1 MSDGMLTPSQAYETD
16 GELKRRWK
24 RKFTGKGGNSED
36 KSVTWQL
43 GKGKRKEREQQETL
57 FRYAPQ
63 RFLLLCKDIQYK

>member
-1 MSDGMLTPSQAYETD
+1 MSDDMLTPSQAYETD

-24 RKFTGKGGNSED
+24 KKVYKQKEESLPD
-36 KSVTWQL
+36 KSVTWQPCKEAKS
-43 GKGKRKEREQQETL
+43 GKAEETL